1 MAQRK
6 MNASD
11 IVKRQLDSELK
22 MLQSKAGIGYEV
34 TVEWQPGATDYGA
47 GGRKLAEIVRDDTIF
62 IFARNLEEAIT
73 LVRHG
78 FLEWILNQHTR
89 PYLRLINTLITLHE
103 EQQYERKEKVIEA
116 LLKMF

>member
-1 MAQRK
+1 MAQLK

-11 IVKRQLDSELK
+11 DVKRQLDSELK

-34 TVEWQPGATDYGA
+34 TVEWQPGATEFGV
-47 GGRKLAEIVRDDTIF
+47 GGRKLAEIVRGDTIF
-62 IFARNLEEAIT
+62 IFSGNLEEART

-89 PYLRLINTLITLHE
+89 PYLRLINKLITFHE

-116 LLKMF
+116 LLNLL